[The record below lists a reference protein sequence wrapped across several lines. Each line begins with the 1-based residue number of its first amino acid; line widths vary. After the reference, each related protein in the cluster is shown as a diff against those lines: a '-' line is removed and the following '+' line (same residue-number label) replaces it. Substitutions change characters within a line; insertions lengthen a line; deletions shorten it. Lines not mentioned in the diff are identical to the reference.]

1 MGNQHEILAVIFD
14 FDDTL
19 VPDSTTKLIQDH
31 GLDPEKFWGEDVK
44 ALIGAG
50 FDPTH
55 AYLKLLLDNIG
66 PGKPL
71 GELTNEKLREFG
83 QKLAPLFFQ
92 GLQTFFDDLQETVKQ
107 FRDMAIEFYI
117 ISGGLQEVIEGC
129 DLIRN
134 NFTAVYGCQLA
145 GDTEDGTLKYI
156 KKAITFTEK
165 TRFIFEIN
173 KGIDP
178 KDTRSNPL
186 LVNMDVREDQRRI
199 PFKNMIYAGDG
210 MTDIPC
216 FSLLKKLGGSPYGV
230 FHANPESA
238 KKALQQLLKTDRVI
252 SCYTPKFGKDDDLG
266 LIFRTQVS
274 ALCTQIQLR
283 RKQAE
288 NPA

>member
-216 FSLLKKLGGSPYGV
+216 FSLLKSWAVLPMEYFMPIQS
-230 FHANPESA
+230 
-238 KKALQQLLKTDRVI
+238 QQKRLFNNFSK
-252 SCYTPKFGKDDDLG
+252 
-266 LIFRTQVS
+266 RTV
-274 ALCTQIQLR
+274 
-283 RKQAE
+283 
-288 NPA
+288 